1 MSPVRCRVIEKQGSH
16 YLYLLF
22 QVPEGKE
29 IYKVS
34 ELYKKFVTTAPAH
47 TARPMK
53 FQGHV
58 IPEYFTATFY
68 LVDNDGIK
76 ITAKNSA
83 NFKNTWV
90 VELMLRVT
98 KIETVEVVQLNVKGP
113 KHNPTHDVFST
124 KPFDPSNLGTIQA
137 RHFNQLQENRSRFM
151 SYAVTTAIQSHK
163 YTKQPDG
170 GHSWTIGDKIEVSE
184 GELERVS
191 DKVEESSYTKLDGN
205 FYETFATRY
214 KELARSG
221 DKTPIKTLQALY
233 YPEKSVKHVQSYAT
247 ACRKKKLLPSAKQ
260 GKNSKVQKTTTRKG
274 AK

>member
-1 MSPVRCRVIEKQGSH
+1 M
-16 YLYLLF
+16 
-22 QVPEGKE
+22 
-29 IYKVS
+29 S

-90 VELMLRVT
+90 VELLLRVT
-98 KIETVEVVQLNVKGP
+98 KIETVEVIQLNVKGP
-113 KHNPTHDVFST
+113 KHNPSHYITST
-124 KPFDPSNLGTIQA
+124 KPFDPTDLGTIQA
-137 RHFNQLQENRSRFM
+137 RHFNQLQENRARFM
-151 SYAVTTAIQSHK
+151 SVAVQVAIQSHK
-163 YTKQPDG
+163 YKKQSDG
-170 GHSWTIGDKIEVSE
+170 GHSWTIGDKLEVGIE
-184 GELERVS
+184 ELERIN
-191 DKVEESSYTKLDGN
+191 DQVEAFTYTKLDGN
-205 FYETFATRY
+205 FYETFAKRY
-214 KELARSG
+214 KELVLSG
-221 DKTPIKTLQALY
+221 DKTPIKTLQELY

-247 ACRKKKLLPSAKQ
+247 TCRKKKLLPKAEQ
-260 GKNSKVQKTTTRKG
+260 GKNSKVRKTTTRKG